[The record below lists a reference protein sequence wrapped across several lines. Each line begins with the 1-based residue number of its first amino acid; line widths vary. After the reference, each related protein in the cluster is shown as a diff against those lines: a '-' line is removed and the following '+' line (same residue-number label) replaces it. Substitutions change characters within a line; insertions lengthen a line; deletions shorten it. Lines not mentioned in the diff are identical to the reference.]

1 MNDEMEKAERL
12 FQQLSGNETT
22 KEDDLSHL
30 KVCFKGS
37 EEYCEDILEYLKGLD
52 SRVTTN
58 GWVGN
63 DSDSYYFV
71 NLSIFTINMSSE
83 VPPGYEPLDIEDY
96 IDIDYCPE
104 CGKRVNSSNET
115 MYYSNGDECCESCY
129 DGSYDD
135 LEDSDDEECEQSY
148 TPQVSDLESS
158 ELMYRQLSE
167 TNSNPKEIINSK
179 LSELSSLSRR
189 RRR

>member
-58 GWVGN
+58 GWVGD
-63 DSDSYYFV
+63 DSDLYYFV
-71 NLSIFTINMSSE
+71 NLSTFTINTSSE
-83 VPPGYEPLDIEDY
+83 VPSGYKFLDIEDY
-96 IDIDYCPE
+96 VDIDYCPE
-104 CGKRVNSSNET
+104 CGNRVNFSNRT
-115 MYYSNGDECCESCY
+115 LYYSNGDECCESCY
-129 DGSYDD
+129 DESYND
-135 LEDSDDEECEQSY
+135 LEDSDDEEY
-148 TPQVSDLESS
+148 NTTYIPQLSDMERAENTFRL
-158 ELMYRQLSE
+158 LSE
-167 TNSNPKEIINSK
+167 TQSAPKDVIDSK
-179 LSELSSLSRR
+179 LSELSNIPRR
-189 RRR
+189 KRR